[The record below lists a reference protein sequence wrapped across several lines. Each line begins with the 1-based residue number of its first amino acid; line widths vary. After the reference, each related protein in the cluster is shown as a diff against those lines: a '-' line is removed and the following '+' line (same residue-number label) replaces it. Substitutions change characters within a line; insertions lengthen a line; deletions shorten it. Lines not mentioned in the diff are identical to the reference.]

1 MRKLKYLSFSS
12 LRVFESDRE
21 QFVMEKLAD
30 VRAPREP
37 QGMAAAVGSG
47 FDAKVKAELGEAL
60 FGKGW
65 NPAFEFEPL
74 FEKQVDTQHRDWAM
88 GASLFA
94 FDRYVE
100 SGAYADLLVVLEK
113 AQSPPEFEFT
123 AEATVHG
130 VPLLGK
136 PDCRFIHEAGFC
148 VILDWKVM
156 GFASKSGTSPTKY
169 YQLCRDGYTA
179 VKQSRSH
186 GCAHK
191 GYVPLDYQGF
201 EINAASM
208 EEAKSMYADQISIYA
223 WVSGG
228 EVGDDVVAAIDEL
241 VCRPGDTAPLIRVS
255 NLRARISMVYQYA
268 LLHRIMA
275 CWEAIDS
282 GHIFSDLSR
291 EVSDAKCHRLSEIA
305 LMRNTDG
312 SDDETSAIQ
321 MTQKQFRG

>member
-1 MRKLKYLSFSS
+1 MRKPKHLSFSA
-12 LRVFESDRE
+12 LRLFESDRE
-21 QFVMEKLAD
+21 QFVMERLAE

-65 NPAFEFEPL
+65 NPEFEFDNL
-74 FEKQVDTQHRDWAM
+74 FVEQVDSHHRDWALP
-88 GASLFA
+88 ASLFT
-94 FDRYVE
+94 FDRYIE
-100 SGAYADLLVVLEK
+100 SGAYDDLLAMLQK
-113 AQSPPEFEFT
+113 AKEPPQFEFT
-123 AEATVHG
+123 AMATVHG

-136 PDCRFIHEAGFC
+136 PDCRFIHEAGFA

-179 VKQSRSH
+179 EKQSRSH

-191 GYVPLDYQGF
+191 GYVPLDYHGF
-201 EINAASM
+201 EINTSSM
-208 EEAKSMYADQISIYA
+208 EDAKPMYADQISIYS

-241 VCRPGDTAPLIRVS
+241 VCRPGEEFPLIRVS
-255 NLRARISMVYQYA
+255 NLRARIAMVYQYA

-282 GHIFSDLSR
+282 GHIFKDLSR
-291 EVSDAKCHRLSEIA
+291 EESDAKCHRLSEIA

-312 SDDETSAIQ
+312 SDDDTSAIK